1 MDFRVA
7 SHSTACSTVVVGQL
21 GYATEKDFI
30 DRFKAHWKGDHGG
43 VYCDNDAEDYD
54 LSDHSFFIASTTQ
67 NQTSA
72 ISALP
77 KLGFT
82 KVCDGIYNSKNGTSP
97 SLFVASN
104 DDIEKA
110 LKALEDKKKQLSD
123 LKRSGDVSSSS

>member
-7 SHSTACSTVVVGQL
+7 SHSTACSTIVVGQL
-21 GYATEKDFI
+21 GYTTEKAFI
-30 DRFKAHWKGDHGG
+30 DRFKEHWMGYHDG
-43 VYCDNDAEDYD
+43 VYCDNDDEYYD

-67 NQTSA
+67 NQISA

-82 KVCDGIYNSKNGTSP
+82 KVCDGIHNSKNNTSP
-97 SLFVASN
+97 SLFVASV

-110 LKALEDKKKQLSD
+110 LKALEG
-123 LKRSGDVSSSS
+123 SGDVSSSS